1 MSATE
6 RRKGKRAQLAF
17 ADVLRSRD
25 WVVRETAP
33 GTSVEDFIAI
43 DTLGNAWSVEV
54 KATKAI
60 TVAHRQQAM
69 KQAQASKLPW
79 MLASH
84 IEGTRFWLVQRKMQN
99 PVVWG

>member
-1 MSATE
+1 MGAME
-6 RRKGKRAQLAF
+6 RRKGKRAQNAF
-17 ADVLRSRD
+17 ANLLRDRD
-25 WVVRETAP
+25 WIVRETNS
-33 GTSVEDFIAI
+33 GTAVEDFIAV
-43 DTLGNAWSVEV
+43 DPLGNAWSIEV

-60 TVAHRQQAM
+60 TTAHRDQAM
-69 KQAQASKLPW
+69 RQANAARLPW